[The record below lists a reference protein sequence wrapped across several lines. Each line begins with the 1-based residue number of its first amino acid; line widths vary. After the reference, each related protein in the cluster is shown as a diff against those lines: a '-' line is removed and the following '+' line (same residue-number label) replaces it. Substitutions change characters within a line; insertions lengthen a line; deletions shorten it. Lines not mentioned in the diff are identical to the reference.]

1 MNMMKVNHESRDNCN
16 ILKDPNKPASNEKS
30 NNVIFLENKNVFS
43 KFLCLGR
50 RTGQKWRCLSMCVV
64 S

>member
-1 MNMMKVNHESRDNCN
+1 MNMMKVNHESRYNCN

-50 RTGQKWRCLSMCVV
+50 RMG
-64 S
+64 